1 MTDFDNAMGILAA
14 QFAEGSAIWLV
25 LFSALLVLSAVYFV
39 RGLYIYHKRTID
51 SFNFLVLCVPVII
64 WAFFLEGGQL
74 FDFDN
79 SEGTAA
85 GFIILCANYL
95 IPTLLML
102 HIWSQVSYRPITLS
116 VRIRWLAVPIALS
129 VMAAIWIQDPE
140 LDFGEIGIWDGYI
153 SVVSLVASVYFI
165 VVIVKSYLLCFN
177 VFYQMPVHMRRSTYQ
192 MLIAI
197 TAIVIA
203 HVVAAYF
210 GLPQNIGNV
219 LMAVGLIVAMYS
231 LFTSFFIANAANVI
245 VTSRDFVFSSLSTL
259 VIMISLKGNILD
271 WNRKAK
277 DSCLPLPNPKY
288 KEPYEHYRKRI
299 LETCNG
305 TVSPHDEN
313 ILNVLGTDGENNFL
327 FTWHD
332 ISYQGR
338 QYGYLIEIAD
348 VTNIYTKLRYIEVIA
363 YYDKLTSLHNRNAYI
378 ERVKQIA
385 TPESMPL
392 LIVVG
397 DVNNLKKINDLY
409 GHLSGDNLLLTV
421 TGIVKEKAPKDAF
434 VARIGG
440 DELVILVQK
449 ANDSMATDFIDDV
462 TVSLNQITEEGFG
475 TPSVSWGYAIMRDV
489 TENYNDVFRTAD
501 SIMYEAKR
509 KSRELS
515 ITGVVPQDMD
525 VDFQEV

>member
-1 MTDFDNAMGILAA
+1 MADMNSALDLISA
-14 QFAEGSAIWLV
+14 QFEEGSAIWLV
-25 LFSALLVLSAVYFV
+25 LFSALFVLTAIYFF
-39 RGLYIYHKRTID
+39 RGLYIYNKRSMD
-51 SFNFLVLCVPVII
+51 SLNFLILCAPVLI
-64 WAFFLEGGQL
+64 WAFFIEGGPL
-74 FDFDN
+74 LGIVN
-79 SEGTAA
+79 GEGT
-85 GFIILCANYL
+85 FVSLIIVCANYL

-102 HIWSQVSYRPITLS
+102 HIWSQVSYRPITIY
-116 VRIRWLAVPIALS
+116 VWIRWLAVPVILTVIAA
-129 VMAAIWIQDPE
+129 VRMADT
-140 LDFGEIGIWDGYI
+140 EIDLGTIGVWDGQI
-153 SVVSLVASVYFI
+153 SAVALGASIYFI
-165 VVIVKSYLLCFN
+165 IVIIKSYLLCFN

-192 MLIAI
+192 MLISI

-203 HVVAAYF
+203 HVVSAYF
-210 GLPQNIGNV
+210 GLTQNVSNV
-219 LMAVGLIVAMYS
+219 LMAIALIVAMYS
-231 LFTSFFIANAANVI
+231 LFTAFFIANAANVI

-313 ILNVLGTDGENNFL
+313 ILNVKSIDGENNFL

-332 ISYQGR
+332 IGYQGR

-363 YYDKLTSLHNRNAYI
+363 YYDNLTSLHNRNAYI

-421 TGIVKEKAPKDAF
+421 TRIVKENAPEDAF

-440 DELVILVQK
+440 DEIVMLVQK
-449 ANDSMATDFIDDV
+449 ASDNMATSFIADV
-462 TVSLNQITEEGFG
+462 TDALNAITDAGFG

-489 TENYNDVFRTAD
+489 TESYNDVFRTAD

-509 KSRELS
+509 KSRELTIS
-515 ITGVVPQDMD
+515 GVIPQERED
-525 VDFQEV
+525 